1 MNIKEIST
9 SELKALAYDQLT
21 LIEQA
26 QNNLKTINQ
35 EILERQKSQQVVPE
49 EQTTTE
55 PPKEEEQKETK
66 QRKK

>member
-1 MNIKEIST
+1 MNIKEISI

-26 QNNLKTINQ
+26 QNNLKIINQ